1 MDSVVDLGRA
11 KGMSEKRDYYE
22 VLGIERTATNAE
34 IDKAYGKIAMK
45 CHPDR
50 LKNKTEE
57 EKVEAR
63 KLFEMAGEAKKVL
76 LDATQRSIYD
86 KHGHAGLQSAS
97 SGSAPTSTGY
107 TPKPVPRRAAS
118 EEETFAFFDKFAA
131 RQASTTPNNPA
142 NATGTDFE
150 ARRAAAA
157 AERARQRQARLNTS
171 GEQPSAPAT
180 TPEKADNGSV
190 FSRVA
195 SAVVETADKLR
206 GANGQV
212 EIPLD
217 ALEKFRENL
226 ADFLAVVDGAIQTAK
241 SNKKGPQ
248 P

>member
-1 MDSVVDLGRA
+1 
-11 KGMSEKRDYYE
+11 MSEKKDYYE

-34 IDKAYGKIAMK
+34 IDKAYGKIALK

-50 LKNKTEE
+50 MRNKSDE
-57 EKVEAR
+57 EKAEAR
-63 KLFEMAGEAKKVL
+63 KLFELAGEAKKVL
-76 LDATQRSIYD
+76 LDPIQRSIYD
-86 KHGHAGLQSAS
+86 KNGHAGLQSAS
-97 SGSAPTSTGY
+97 SGTAPTSTGY

-118 EEETFAFFDKFAA
+118 EEETFAFFDKLAG
-131 RQASTTPNNPA
+131 RQASSGGAQTPSNT
-142 NATGTDFE
+142 ATTDFE

-171 GEQPSAPAT
+171 GEQPSTPAT
-180 TPEKADNGSV
+180 TPEKTDTGSV

-206 GANGQV
+206 GAHSQA

-226 ADFLAVVDGAIQTAK
+226 ADFLAVVDDAIQTAK
-241 SNKKGPQ
+241 AHKKGPQ